1 MILKKTL
8 RQILVSPTIW
18 EYKYNIFL
26 KTIKNGM
33 EITVSSGNTQNEFL
47 MIFLETNYGS
57 YFIIL
62 F

>member
-26 KTIKNGM
+26 KTIENERG
-33 EITVSSGNTQNEFL
+33 IAVSYGDTQNEFL
-47 MIFLETNYGS
+47 TIFLEINYEN
-57 YFIIL
+57 
-62 F
+62 